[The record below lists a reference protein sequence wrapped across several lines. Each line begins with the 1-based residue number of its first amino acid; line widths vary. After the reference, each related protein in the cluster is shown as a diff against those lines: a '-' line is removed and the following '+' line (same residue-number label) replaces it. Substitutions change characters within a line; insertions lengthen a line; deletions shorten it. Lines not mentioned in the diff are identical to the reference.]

1 MRDMVR
7 RVLEPYTLKA
17 GDRLRLSGPDL
28 RLRPRAA
35 LTLAMVLHELAINA
49 AKYGALATPDG
60 RIAIDWTILGENDDP
75 QLQLTWRESGGPP
88 VEPPERKGFGSVLIE
103 RSIRQELNGTA
114 ELLFDRSGLICTMN
128 VPLAAPQG
136 EPGAGDPKAAAL

>member
-1 MRDMVR
+1 LRDMVR

-114 ELLFDRSGLICTMN
+114 ELLFDRSGLICTMK
-128 VPLAAPQG
+128 VQLAAPQG